1 MEKLNL
7 RDALEKN
14 GAKLDETQIAFVNG
28 LSEAI
33 RQALDSNTATISQT
47 IEQKMTE
54 VKATLPEDVAEEIRS
69 LGEKMKKIEE
79 RSPVTKLN
87 ESQKR
92 SLKSKVKEHHQDI
105 VDAIRGRKNFDL
117 GELVID
123 AVRAAAPHYNDN
135 GTVSLGSGVY
145 LPTVEN
151 FKESDIIA
159 TIRYPKNF
167 IFDVVRNSQ
176 VAKVPKVLNKK
187 EQMAKEG
194 DVAIV
199 AEHGTKPLVQYK
211 WVINAINRNKI
222 AGRVEWSEEFEIDN
236 ERLFQMIVQMIENDV
251 IREWNE
257 VTLAA
262 IIANA
267 TAYTSPT
274 AYTGQVNGANADDVA
289 VVLTTLINSNE
300 YNADTLVMNPI
311 DVSKLLLLKDT
322 IGQKLE
328 TLLLSSGNTLGLK
341 LIASN
346 KVAVGDMLVLDS
358 TTYREQHTGVSLRIG
373 QYADQLITNEWT
385 LIAEMYTLLETAALD
400 KPATRYGAI
409 ATIAADIE
417 TP

>member
-92 SLKSKVKEHHQDI
+92 SLKTKVKEHHQDI

-117 GELVID
+117 GVLVID

-167 IFDVVRNSQ
+167 IFDVVSNSQ

-187 EQMAKEG
+187 EQTAKEG

-199 AEHGTKPLVQYK
+199 EEHDTKPLVQYK

-251 IREWNE
+251 IREWND

-262 IIANA
+262 IISNS

-274 AYTGQVNGANADDVA
+274 VYTGQVNGANADDVA
-289 VVLTTLINSNE
+289 VVLTTLINSNN

-346 KVAVGDMLVLDS
+346 KVAVGNMLVFDS
-358 TTYREQHTGVSLRIG
+358 TTYREQHTGVSLRVG
-373 QYADQLITNEWT
+373 QYANQLITNEWT

-400 KPATRYGAI
+400 RPATRYGAI

>member
-92 SLKSKVKEHHQDI
+92 SLKAKVNEHHQDI

-187 EQMAKEG
+187 EQTAKEG

-199 AEHGTKPLVQYK
+199 AEHDTKPLVQYK

-328 TLLLSSGNTLGLK
+328 TLLLSSGNPLGLK

-346 KVAVGDMLVLDS
+346 KVAVGNMLVLDS
-358 TTYREQHTGVSLRIG
+358 TTYREQHTGVSLRVG
-373 QYADQLITNEWT
+373 QYANQLITNEWT

>member
-92 SLKSKVKEHHQDI
+92 SLKAKVKEHHQDI

-322 IGQKLE
+322 MGQKLE
-328 TLLLSSGNTLGLK
+328 TLLLSSGNPLGLK

-346 KVAVGDMLVLDS
+346 KVAVGNMLVLDS
-358 TTYREQHTGVSLRIG
+358 TTYREQHTGVSLRVG
-373 QYADQLITNEWT
+373 QYANQLITNEWT

>member
-1 MEKLNL
+1 M
-7 RDALEKN
+7 
-14 GAKLDETQIAFVNG
+14 
-28 LSEAI
+28 
-33 RQALDSNTATISQT
+33 
-47 IEQKMTE
+47 
-54 VKATLPEDVAEEIRS
+54 
-69 LGEKMKKIEE
+69 
-79 RSPVTKLN
+79 
-87 ESQKR
+87 
-92 SLKSKVKEHHQDI
+92 
-105 VDAIRGRKNFDL
+105 
-117 GELVID
+117 
-123 AVRAAAPHYNDN
+123 
-135 GTVSLGSGVY
+135 
-145 LPTVEN
+145 
-151 FKESDIIA
+151 
-159 TIRYPKNF
+159 
-167 IFDVVRNSQ
+167 
-176 VAKVPKVLNKK
+176 
-187 EQMAKEG
+187 
-194 DVAIV
+194 

-222 AGRVEWSEEFEIDN
+222 AGRVEWTEEFEIDN

-328 TLLLSSGNTLGLK
+328 TLLLSSGNPLGLK

-346 KVAVGDMLVLDS
+346 KVAVGNMLVFDS
-358 TTYREQHTGVSLRIG
+358 TTYREQHTGVSLRVG
-373 QYADQLITNEWT
+373 QYANQLITNEWT

>member
-92 SLKSKVKEHHQDI
+92 SLKAKVKEHHQDI
-105 VDAIRGRKNFDL
+105 VDAIRGRKNLDL

-123 AVRAAAPHYNDN
+123 DVRAAAPHYNDN

-187 EQMAKEG
+187 EQTAKEG

-322 IGQKLE
+322 NGQKLE

-346 KVAVGDMLVLDS
+346 KVAVGNMLVLDS
-358 TTYREQHTGVSLRIG
+358 TTYREQHTGVSLRVG
-373 QYADQLITNEWT
+373 QYANQLITNEWT

>member
-92 SLKSKVKEHHQDI
+92 SLKAKVKEHHQDI

-123 AVRAAAPHYNDN
+123 AVRAIEPHYNDN

-187 EQMAKEG
+187 EQTAKEG

-199 AEHGTKPLVQYK
+199 SEHGTKPLIQYK

-274 AYTGQVNGANADDVA
+274 DYTGQVNGPNADDVA

-311 DVSKLLLLKDT
+311 DVSKLLLLKDKV
-322 IGQKLE
+322 GQKLE
-328 TLLLSSGNTLGLK
+328 TLLLSSGNPLGLK

-346 KVAVGDMLVLDS
+346 KVAVGNMLVLDS
-358 TTYREQHTGVSLRIG
+358 TTYREQHTGISLRVG
-373 QYADQLITNEWT
+373 QYANQLITNEWT